1 MENGFLSEAVTK
13 QFFRQVV
20 MGIHHCHAMGV
31 MHRDIKAENIC
42 FKDVLNTQ
50 IKIIDFGLGSKGL
63 NVATGIVGTP
73 FYMAP
78 EIFTKK

>member
-1 MENGFLSEAVTK
+1 
-13 QFFRQVV
+13 
-20 MGIHHCHAMGV
+20 MGV